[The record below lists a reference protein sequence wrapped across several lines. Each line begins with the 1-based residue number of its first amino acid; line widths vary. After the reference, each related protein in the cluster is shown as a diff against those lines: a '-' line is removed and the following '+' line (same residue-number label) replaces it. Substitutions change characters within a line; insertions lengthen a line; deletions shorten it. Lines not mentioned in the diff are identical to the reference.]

1 MSKETLSTVFVSD
14 QRSPEKWALP
24 PPPSLEGGD
33 SDTNLSATSNDDGE
47 SNYVNDAH
55 DFVLSGSHAI
65 SGSELNLTSSDEDSA
80 YNKDGIEDGYETN
93 DSGDFDDP
101 YKNNYNSDRAVNDSV
116 GRNWELPKAA
126 SMPEVLED
134 RKAFTTDQAAF
145 VASTQE
151 PYSALLMDSVLISRT
166 LASDTLRAPELVGG
180 GFLDEAPP
188 PPPDSSDSDDSDEDG
203 EYVDVGF
210 ETA

>member
-80 YNKDGIEDGYETN
+80 YNKDGIEDGH
-93 DSGDFDDP
+93 
-101 YKNNYNSDRAVNDSV
+101 
-116 GRNWELPKAA
+116 
-126 SMPEVLED
+126 
-134 RKAFTTDQAAF
+134 
-145 VASTQE
+145 
-151 PYSALLMDSVLISRT
+151 SALLMDSVLISRT
-166 LASDTLRAPELVGG
+166 LASDTPRAPELVGG